1 MQVGVKRTPHLKS
14 SPHWREEKS
23 LLPSGEKVQV
33 EGEGTPRLLTQTP
46 LWERGMFSHIER
58 DTPSPLPLPSGERMK
73 VRGKEIQK
81 QPSCIGRG

>member
-23 LLPSGEKVQV
+23 LLPSGE
-33 EGEGTPRLLTQTP
+33 
-46 LWERGMFSHIER
+46 
-58 DTPSPLPLPSGERMK
+58 RMK